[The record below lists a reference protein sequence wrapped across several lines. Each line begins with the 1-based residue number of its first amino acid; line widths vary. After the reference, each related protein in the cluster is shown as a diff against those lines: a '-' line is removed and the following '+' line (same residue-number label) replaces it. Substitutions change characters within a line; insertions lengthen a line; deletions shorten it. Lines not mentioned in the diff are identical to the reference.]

1 MNNKKCYKW
10 AGIAV
15 AVLFVLILCI
25 CLFKGCGKDEKEEI
39 NPSVTV
45 TQVPQ
50 NDDKATSGDSEKE
63 NNEDKDIENDKVTPE
78 VKPTEGADDDE
89 EPVETPGDEPD
100 ATPEVSGTVTENPG
114 SDVQVSATPT
124 SKPTKAPTAA
134 PTKKPSS
141 TPTSV
146 PTKAPTKAPTAAPT
160 KVPTAAPTSTP
171 VSKYETNDNNVT
183 VNKFSFSNQS
193 VPSNDATA
201 FVSKMTVGW
210 NLGNSF
216 DAVNCSWLT
225 NELDYESAWCGEKC
239 TNKLI
244 DTLYAQG
251 INTIRIPVSFMNHVD
266 SNYKISSAWLKRV
279 TEVVDYAYSKG
290 MYVIINIHHDV
301 DKDFYYPSDEKY
313 AQSSKYVKTI
323 WKQLADNFSG
333 YGERL
338 IFESI
343 NEPRLNEES
352 GDSSGAIEWGWSS
365 SYNFTQTVKNVC
377 KLNQDFV
384 DTVRAT
390 GGNNATRYL
399 MIPSYDTSPS
409 FLTHSAFTMPTDT
422 VKNRLIA
429 DAHIYSSYSFAQDSS
444 GTSKFNDAAKKE
456 NANQLKNLYNNFVK
470 KGIPVVITE
479 FGAVD
484 KNNSQDRADYLSY
497 FTACAK
503 SYGIRV
509 CYWDNNAFRT
519 KSNNNPD
526 SKFGLIDRSDCK
538 VVYPNLIK
546 AMTQYFN

>member
-1 MNNKKCYKW
+1 MNIKKCYKW
-10 AGIAV
+10 AERALTAV
-15 AVLFVLILCI
+15 FVFVLCI
-25 CLFKGCGKDEKEEI
+25 CLFTGCGKDETETSD
-39 NPSVTV
+39 PAVTV
-45 TQVPQ
+45 TQAPQ

-63 NNEDKDIENDKVTPE
+63 NNDDKDKENEEITPE
-78 VKPTEGADDDE
+78 VKPTEGADD
-89 EPVETPGDEPD
+89 EPTETPGDEPEV
-100 ATPEVSGTVTENPG
+100 TPEVSAAVTEAPG
-114 SDVQVSATPT
+114 ADVQVSVKPT
-124 SKPTKAPTAA
+124 SA
-134 PTKKPSS
+134 
-141 TPTSV
+141 

-160 KVPTAAPTSTP
+160 KKPTSAPTKAPTKVPTATPTPTKAPTSAP
-171 VSKYETNDNNVT
+171 ASKYQTNDNNVT
-183 VNKFSFSNQS
+183 VNKYSFSNQS

-216 DAVNCSWLT
+216 DAVDCSWIS
-225 NELDYESAWCGEKC
+225 NELDYESAWCGAKC

-244 DTLYAQG
+244 DTLCAQG
-251 INTIRIPVSFMNHVD
+251 INTIRIPVSFKNHVD
-266 SNYKISSAWLKRV
+266 GNYNISSKWLNRV
-279 TEVVDYAYSKG
+279 AEVVDYAYGKG

-301 DKDFYYPSDEKY
+301 GKDFYYPSDEKY
-313 AQSSKYVKTI
+313 EQSSKYVKTI
-323 WKQLADNFSG
+323 WKQLATKFSG

-343 NEPRLNEES
+343 NEPRLNAES
-352 GDSSGAIEWGWSS
+352 GDSNGAIEWGWSN
-365 SYNFTQTVKNVC
+365 SYNFSQTVKNVC

-384 DTVRAT
+384 DTVRAA

-399 MIPSYDTSPS
+399 MIPSYDTSPA

-422 VKNRLIA
+422 AKNRLIA

-456 NANQLKNLYNNFVK
+456 NDNNLKSLYNSFVK

-497 FTACAK
+497 FTGRAK

-519 KSNNNPD
+519 KSDNNPE

-546 AMTQYFN
+546 AMTQYFS

>member
-1 MNNKKCYKW
+1 MNKKKCYKW

-15 AVLFVLILCI
+15 VAVLVVLIAILM
-25 CLFKGCGKDEKEEI
+25 LKGCGKTEEQK
-39 NPSVTV
+39 PETDVTV
-45 TQVPQ
+45 TAVP
-50 NDDKATSGDSEKE
+50 NDDKATSGNSEKE
-63 NNEDKDIENDKVTPE
+63 NNDDKDKENAEVTPE
-78 VKPTEGADDDE
+78 VKPTNGADDNSNPAEKPDDE
-89 EPVETPGDEPD
+89 DEVTPDDEPEV
-100 ATPEVSGTVTENPG
+100 TPETSTTVTEAPG
-114 SDVQVSATPT
+114 SNVQVSVKPT
-124 SKPTKAPTAA
+124 SA
-134 PTKKPSS
+134 PTKKP
-141 TPTSV
+141 TA
-146 PTKAPTKAPTAAPT
+146 APTKAPTATVTPTKAPT
-160 KVPTAAPTSTP
+160 TTPTKAPTSTP
-171 VSKYETNDNNVT
+171 TPKYQTNDNNVT
-183 VNKFSFSNQS
+183 VNKYSFSNQS
-193 VPSNDATA
+193 VPSNDATK
-201 FVSKMTVGW
+201 FVSNMKVGW

-216 DAVNCSWLT
+216 DAINCTWVS
-225 NELDYESAWCGEKC
+225 NELDYESAWCGAKC

-251 INTIRIPVSFMNHVD
+251 INTIRIPISFMNHVD
-266 SNYKISSAWLKRV
+266 SNYTISSAWLKRV

-301 DKDFYYPSDEKY
+301 DKNFYYPSDEKY

-323 WKQLADNFSG
+323 WKQLANNFSG

-343 NEPRLNEES
+343 NEPRLNAES

-399 MIPSYDTSPS
+399 MIPSYDTSPG

-444 GTSKFNDAAKKE
+444 GTTKFNDAAKKE
-456 NANQLKNLYNNFVK
+456 NDNHFKNLYNNFVK

-484 KNNSQDRADYLSY
+484 KDNSQDRADYLSY
-497 FTACAK
+497 FTGRAK

-519 KSNNNPD
+519 KSDNNPE